1 MNKKYEANKNL
12 QEVVSEAPHPD
23 TSLEPF
29 LKWKYKINEETG
41 KNELSSI
48 ELSDKS
54 KINMDKFKGALK
66 RAVGT
71 TDIAVGETILSNVAY
86 GMTAERNDER
96 LNQASALLP
105 ALRPKDETEAMLLGQ
120 FLALQE
126 SGMKCLRRANLPEQG
141 FYHVE
146 KLFLL
151 ANKLMNTAN
160 QTMQTVLKYRSG
172 GQQTVQVIHVH
183 NEGQAI
189 VAQTLSHSST
199 QEGGKEKFREL
210 NPLDHYGTVHSKK

>member
-1 MNKKYEANKNL
+1 MKTSHEIDKR
-12 QEVVSEAPHPD
+12 QQGVVPEAPHSD
-23 TSLEPF
+23 TSSEPF
-29 LKWKYKINEETG
+29 LKWNYEFNEKTG
-41 KNELSSI
+41 KNEFKSL

-54 KINMDKFKGALK
+54 KMNMDNLKGALR

-71 TDIAVGETILSNVAY
+71 NDVAIGERILNNAAY

-120 FLALQE
+120 FLALQD

-146 KLFLL
+146 KLFHL

-172 GQQTVQVIHVH
+172 GQQTVQVVHVH

-189 VAQTLSHSST
+189 VTQNLSS
-199 QEGGKEKFREL
+199 QPRGEGSKEKFE
-210 NPLDHYGTVHSKK
+210 N

>member
-1 MNKKYEANKNL
+1 MNKMNEIDKK
-12 QEVVSEAPHPD
+12 QQGVVPEAPHPD
-23 TSLEPF
+23 TTPEPF
-29 LKWKYKINEETG
+29 LKWIYNIDEETG
-41 KNELSSI
+41 KNEFKTI
-48 ELSDKS
+48 ELSDKT
-54 KINMDKFKGALK
+54 KINMEKLKGALK

-71 TDIAVGETILSNVAY
+71 TDVAIGEKILNNVAY
-86 GMTAERNDER
+86 GMAAEKNDER

-120 FLALQE
+120 FLALQD
-126 SGMKCLRRANLPEQG
+126 SGMKCLRRANLSEQG

-146 KLFLL
+146 KLFIL

-189 VAQTLSHSST
+189 VAQNLSHSSAR
-199 QEGGKEKFREL
+199 EG
-210 NPLDHYGTVHSKK
+210 